1 MKLNTAIVEA
11 IISNNW
17 LEYCGVETNLL
28 QGSNYSY
35 LSNIKKVNENV
46 KGVKWENICLEER
59 NILTG
64 YLAKNKSELYNNN
77 WNVLVREVKREV
89 LPKVINKIESQVS
102 ILGLSSDIVNS
113 VKFDIINIIMVLTYE
128 KYYNS
133 DFYNSMLDI
142 YLSGHIP
149 CGWDGDYPNGK
160 ILVY

>member
-1 MKLNTAIVEA
+1 MELNNAVVEA
-11 IISNNW
+11 ITSNDW
-17 LEYCGVETNLL
+17 LEYCGGETNLPK
-28 QGSNYSY
+28 GSNYSY
-35 LSNIKKVNENV
+35 LSNKKVVNKNV

-59 NILTG
+59 NNLTG
-64 YLAKNKSELYNNN
+64 YLAKNKPELYNKN
-77 WNVLVREVKREV
+77 WNVLVREVKTEV
-89 LPKVINKIESQVS
+89 LPKVVDKIENQVS
-102 ILGLSSDIVNS
+102 ILGLSSDIANS

-133 DFYNSMLDI
+133 DFYTSMLDI